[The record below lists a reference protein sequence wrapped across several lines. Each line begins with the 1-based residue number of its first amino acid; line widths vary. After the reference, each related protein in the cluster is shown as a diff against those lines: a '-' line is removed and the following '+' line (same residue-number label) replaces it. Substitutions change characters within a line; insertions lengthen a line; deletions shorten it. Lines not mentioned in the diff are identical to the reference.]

1 MLAEYVTNSRIGIGN
16 VPMETITTLSSN
28 QLPVQTSLQ
37 LTQPLTLSETTI
49 FKSYCR

>member
-37 LTQPLTLSETTI
+37 ADTTI
-49 FKSYCR
+49 NSFRNNYL

>member
-28 QLPVQTSLQ
+28 QLPVQTSLRAD
-37 LTQPLTLSETTI
+37 TTI
-49 FKSYCR
+49 NSFRNNNL

>member
-28 QLPVQTSLQ
+28 QLHVPVQTSLRAD
-37 LTQPLTLSETTI
+37 TTI
-49 FKSYCR
+49 NSFRNNYL